1 MTLDDHNGFR
11 PVCESFT
18 RSALPWAR
26 LGTPFSFETDFED
39 IPLLKQTFEAVIAS
53 SWLRD
58 NALKQKLLFLSLDQS
73 PKHPPVV
80 EVKHERQ
87 GARAPSRRRQNGS
100 IAARSN

>member
-1 MTLDDHNGFR
+1 MTTTAFGRFARASPGALFR
-11 PVCESFT
+11 
-18 RSALPWAR
+18 WAR

-39 IPLLKQTFEAVIAS
+39 IPLLKETFKAVIAS

-58 NALKQKLLFLSLDQS
+58 NALKQKLFLSLDQS

-80 EVKHERQ
+80 QAKHERL
-87 GARAPSRRRQNGS
+87 GARASSRRRQNGS

>member
-1 MTLDDHNGFR
+1 MTLDDHHGFR

-58 NALKQKLLFLSLDQS
+58 NALKQELLLSLDQS
-73 PKHPPVV
+73 TKHAPV
-80 EVKHERQ
+80 EEEKNERL
-87 GARAPSRRRQNGS
+87 GARASSRRRQNGS